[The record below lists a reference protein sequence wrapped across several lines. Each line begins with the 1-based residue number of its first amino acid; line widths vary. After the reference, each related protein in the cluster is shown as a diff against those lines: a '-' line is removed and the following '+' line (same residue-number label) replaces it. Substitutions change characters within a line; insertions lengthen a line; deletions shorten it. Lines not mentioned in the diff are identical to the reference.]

1 MTDAAIEIMAPGHR
15 YNAELGTGIE
25 WLANGT
31 AQLYQ
36 GGVVIATGRHYTAS
50 AYDFWHQLA
59 FGDTFPQITHWWFG
73 SAWTG
78 IVRVSPPTGNLDEF
92 TRVGSMQFVD
102 EETPG
107 MAWTLTDDFR
117 VAPPMPQFHV
127 SPLNLPLRRQLAE
140 MVLAPVVQQL
150 LTRSDDQVRAAQ
162 ILDDLFI
169 NVDIIVPN
177 QWIGVTS
184 LVERDRL
191 ADMFPTKPLWWTLE
205 PLGVSLRQ
213 ALCKLQGLVE
223 LVAA

>member
-1 MTDAAIEIMAPGHR
+1 MTDAAEMMAPGHR
-15 YNAELGTGIE
+15 YNPDLGTGIE
-25 WLANGT
+25 WRADGT

-36 GGVVIATGRHYTAS
+36 GGAVIAAGRHSTTS
-50 AYDFWHQLA
+50 AYEFWHSLA
-59 FGDTFPQITHWWFG
+59 FRETFPQVTHWWFG
-73 SAWTG
+73 GAWTG
-78 IVRVSPPTGNLDEF
+78 LVRVSPPTGDLDEF

-102 EETPG
+102 DETPG

-150 LTRSDDQVRAAQ
+150 LTRGDDQVRAAQ
-162 ILDDLFI
+162 ILGDIFI
-169 NVDIIVPN
+169 DVDVIAPGRWV
-177 QWIGVTS
+177 GVTS

-191 ADMFPTKPLWWTLE
+191 EEMFPTKTLWWTLE

-213 ALCKLQGLVE
+213 ALCQIQGLSE
-223 LVAA
+223 RVAA